1 MFNKELTCKA
11 SARLGVGAGA
21 LLVVSCVILEVAGAS
36 ILFLTLMSISIILSI
51 PSLAAAIT
59 NRREAGDEMYDK
71 NMGRASQG
79 AGFLLACVLTAICIA
94 VQLFISDYKVDIV
107 NGSLFV
113 VGMYEFLQGLL
124 FLRAEG
130 GDDACYED

>member
-51 PSLAAAIT
+51 PSLAAGIT

-71 NMGRASQG
+71 NMGRASQE
-79 AGFLLACVLTAICIA
+79 AGFLLACVLTATCIA

>member
-36 ILFLTLMSISIILSI
+36 ILSLTLMSVSMILSI
-51 PSLAAAIT
+51 PSLAAGIT
-59 NRREAGDEMYDK
+59 NRRDEMYDK

-79 AGFLLACVLTAICIA
+79 AGFLLACVLAAICIA